1 MIHGSICETKGG
13 HCGWNVASKAESD
26 KKRGSR
32 SIMQDVEFLF
42 YSKKWEVIE
51 KFGAK
56 ECHDMIYLFKN
67 HFVLC
72 TMI

>member
-1 MIHGSICETKGG
+1 
-13 HCGWNVASKAESD
+13 
-26 KKRGSR
+26 
-32 SIMQDVEFLF
+32 MQDVEFLF

-51 KFGAK
+51 EFGAK